1 MLKDQLHRAL
11 AELKSYQLQYPS
23 PFAAQAA
30 AASEQDEDGLKLTA
44 SPEITSALF
53 VAYDTRKFCQNVFA
67 HCAQLT
73 FKPLSRHPGA

>member
-30 AASEQDEDGLKLTA
+30 AAGEQDEDALKLTA
-44 SPEITSALF
+44 SPEITSTLF
-53 VAYDTRKFCQNVFA
+53 VAYDTRKFC
-67 HCAQLT
+67 
-73 FKPLSRHPGA
+73 